1 MSLSFSWKQKVSAV
15 LGVALL
21 GCSLAVQAKPT
32 VLRGITPWNA
42 DYDMSQAFMLYRDM
56 VNERLKGKLEIRYL
70 GGPEVVQPN
79 LQLDALKNGVVDIVL
94 TAAAYYRGEVPG
106 ASAVMFTSKSPSEL
120 RKSGYASLMQEIH
133 KEKGIQYMGNA
144 AGGKK
149 YRLYLNKK
157 IDKPDLSGMTI
168 RVSPVYLPLVQALG
182 GNPVSISP
190 SELYTALERN
200 VVQGYG
206 WPETGT
212 IEMGLQETTKY
223 VLDHSFYSLD
233 TAVLMNQSVYEK
245 LPEDVKKELDEI
257 TIEWEIKVEE
267 LLRKKLAEENQRLT
281 DAGLE
286 FIRFSDED
294 ATAFLDTVNKAGW
307 EAFVAQNESLF
318 KEHPDFIERH
328 QALGH

>member
-1 MSLSFSWKQKVSAV
+1 MRLKSFFKLKVGTV

-21 GCSLAVQAKPT
+21 GFSMASQAAPT

-42 DYDMSQAFMLYRDM
+42 DYDMSQAFLLYRDM
-56 VNERLKGKLEIRYL
+56 VNERMKGKVEIRYL

-79 LQLDALKNGVVDIVL
+79 LQVDALKNGVVDIIL
-94 TAAAYYRGEVPG
+94 TAAAYYRSDVPG

-120 RKSGYASLMQEIH
+120 RQSGYAALMQETH

-157 IDKPDLSGMTI
+157 IDKPDLTGLAI
-168 RVSPVYLPLVQALG
+168 RVSPVYLPLVKELG
-182 GNPVSISP
+182 GNPISISP

-200 VVQGYG
+200 VVHGYG

-233 TAVLMNQSVYEK
+233 TALLMNTSAYEK
-245 LPEDVKKELDEI
+245 LPDDVRKELDEI
-257 TIEWEIKVEE
+257 AVEWEIKVEE
-267 LLRKKLAEENQRLT
+267 LLRGKLADENQRLA

-286 FIRFSDED
+286 FIRFSPEV
-294 ATAFLDTVNKAGW
+294 AAQFLEVVNKSGW
-307 EAFVAQNESLF
+307 DAFVAQNEALF
-318 KEHPDFIERH
+318 RDHPDFIERH